1 MAKVFIIAGHG
12 NGDSGAVGGGFT
24 EADLVRRLAS
34 RMKAIG
40 GDAVQVGDTSRNW
53 YAESLISK
61 GWCPKGVPVIELHM
75 DSGPAGARGGHVII
89 KKGYEPDSI
98 DTAIESFIKGF
109 FPGRSITM
117 SKRGDLANPNR
128 AAAMGVNYRL
138 VECGFISDSQ
148 DRAKFTTQTDDLARG
163 LLNAFGI
170 NTGQSQPT
178 EPERPADE
186 PTEPQRPLPEALRG
200 YVDVDPDAWYV
211 EDLAKAVEAGIIS
224 GYDATH
230 MGPTD
235 PVTRGQ
241 ACCMIARA
249 EGAEMEHPY
258 SDVVASPYYY
268 DAVAWAKG
276 AGVVSPDAE
285 EFRPDDPCARAEL
298 CAMLYNLAGRP
309 EAQEPEGVSD
319 WEDVPEWAGNA
330 VAWAVE
336 SGVMGGSGGSLRAG
350 DQCTRAEAAVM
361 ILRFEEE

>member
-1 MAKVFIIAGHG
+1 MSKVFIIAGHG
-12 NGDSGAVGGGFT
+12 NGDSGAVGGGFQ

-34 RMKAIG
+34 RMRAIG

-53 YAESLISK
+53 YAENLISK

-89 KKGYEPDSI
+89 KQGYEPDAI

-117 SKRGDLANPNR
+117 SRRGDLANPNR

-148 DRAKFTTQTDDLARG
+148 DRGKFLSQMDDLARG
-163 LLNAFGI
+163 ILSAFGI
-170 NTGQSQPT
+170 EEVADVPAPM
-178 EPERPADE
+178 PEVVPE
-186 PTEPQRPLPEALRG
+186 LPEALRG
-200 YVDVDPDAWYV
+200 YVDVGPGYWYIDA
-211 EDLAKAVEAGIIS
+211 LAEAVEAGIIS
-224 GYDATH
+224 GYGD
-230 MGPTD
+230 GRLDPD
-235 PVTRGQ
+235 GPVTRGQ

-249 EGAEMEHPY
+249 EGAEFEHPY

-276 AGVVSPDAE
+276 AGVVSSAAE
-285 EFRPDDPCARAEL
+285 EFRPDDPCTRAEL
-298 CAMLYNLAGRP
+298 CAMLYNLSGSP
-309 EAQEPEGVSD
+309 EAEEPDGVSD
-319 WEDVPEWAGNA
+319 WEDVPEWARGA

-336 SGVMGGSGGSLRAG
+336 SGVMSGSGGVIRA
-350 DQCTRAEAAVM
+350 DDACTRAEAAVIVM
-361 ILRFEEE
+361 RFEEE